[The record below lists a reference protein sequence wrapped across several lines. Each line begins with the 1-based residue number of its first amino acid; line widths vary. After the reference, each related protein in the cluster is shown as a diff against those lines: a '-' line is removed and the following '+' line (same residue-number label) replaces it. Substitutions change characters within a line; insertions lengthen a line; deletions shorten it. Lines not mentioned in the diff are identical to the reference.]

1 MTESSRPYVSIVIPV
16 HNEEGILR
24 EAITD
29 LRHRLQLFDWTYEI
43 LVCENGSIDRTRA
56 LAEHLA
62 REMKEVRTL
71 SVGEPNYGL
80 AMRAGVVAAHGEFVI
95 CDEIDLCDTD
105 FYRRAMDL
113 LQHDDADMVIG
124 SKAMKGARDR
134 RPLIRRVATRVING
148 MLRIALDFRGTDTHG
163 LKAFRRERLVPVA
176 RQCVIDRDLFAS
188 EFVIRAGRAHWR
200 VVEIPVLVAE
210 KRRPA
215 INLLSR
221 VPSVIG
227 DLARLTYAIRFRR

>member
-95 CDEIDLCDTD
+95 
-105 FYRRAMDL
+105 
-113 LQHDDADMVIG
+113 
-124 SKAMKGARDR
+124 
-134 RPLIRRVATRVING
+134 
-148 MLRIALDFRGTDTHG
+148 
-163 LKAFRRERLVPVA
+163 
-176 RQCVIDRDLFAS
+176 
-188 EFVIRAGRAHWR
+188 
-200 VVEIPVLVAE
+200 
-210 KRRPA
+210 
-215 INLLSR
+215 
-221 VPSVIG
+221 
-227 DLARLTYAIRFRR
+227 